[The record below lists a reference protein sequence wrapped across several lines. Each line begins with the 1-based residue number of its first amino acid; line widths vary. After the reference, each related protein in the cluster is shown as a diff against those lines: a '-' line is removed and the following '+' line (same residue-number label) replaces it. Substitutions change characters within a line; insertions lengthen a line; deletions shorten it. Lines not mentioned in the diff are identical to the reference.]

1 MGRVSEY
8 SFISANLRA
17 KISRILDAEFLLKC
31 AEAKDLETL
40 LMTFKD
46 TDFAFLQEVYHKTAD
61 IKTCEK
67 EVLDNEIA
75 YNSYLFKHTK
85 GAVRR
90 FCESLALR
98 YEADILKDVLRLW
111 FDRTVRHR
119 NIDEY
124 TPYLHREPI
133 VHTLPIDPILNADS
147 PEAVAELLSST
158 PYGKVVA
165 SVLREAAD
173 TETLYG
179 VETAVDAYVF
189 RQMKESAEKLP
200 PPDRRI
206 AKEYTGLLIDIENLN
221 RTVRLKHYFQFDSAS
236 IRAQLLPGG
245 RRLPIRADFLA
256 DGFEEDVGGL
266 VKRVFPD
273 ADGGSVGETTA
284 PHFDRL
290 LFVETVAS
298 GLKEKQAQKALGG
311 NPFTVGTVIAFFI
324 LKRVEIRRII
334 TLMNAKYYRLE
345 KERIKELL

>member
-147 PEAVAELLSST
+147 PEAVAELLSLT

-173 TETLYG
+173 TETMYG
-179 VETAVDAYVF
+179 VETAIDAYVF

-200 PPDRRI
+200 LLDRRI
-206 AKEYTGLLIDIENLN
+206 AKEYTGLLVDIENLN
-221 RTVRLKHYFQFDSAS
+221 RIVRLKHYFQFDSAA
-236 IRAQLLPGG
+236 IRARLLPGG
-245 RRLPIRADFLA
+245 RRLPIREDVLP
-256 DGFEEDVGGL
+256 DGFEENVGDL
-266 VKRVFPD
+266 VKRVFPN
-273 ADGGSVGETTA
+273 GSGDNVGETTT
-284 PHFDRL
+284 HFDRL
-290 LFVETVAS
+290 LFVETISSELRA
-298 GLKEKQAQKALGG
+298 KQAQKALGG
-311 NPFTVGTVIAFFI
+311 NPFTVGIVIAFFI
-324 LKRVEIRRII
+324 LKRIEIRRII